1 MSQLLVVLLH
11 LNAELL
17 YFDNE
22 LYHPYSFHSSDLS
35 TTLIYSF
42 VSILS
47 VIFSLLFTF
56 SHLVYRPIAAV
67 IVQSKELLK
76 AAKALRTEFSR
87 YKLLRDFL
95 EGTPSLF
102 LFIVS

>member
-1 MSQLLVVLLH
+1 MSQFLVVLLH

-22 LYHPYSFHSSDLS
+22 LYHPYSFHSSDLP

-47 VIFSLLFTF
+47 VIFSLLSYLF
-56 SHLVYRPIAAV
+56 SSSISSNRCCHRSVKRAVKGSQGIANR
-67 IVQSKELLK
+67 IFK
-76 AAKALRTEFSR
+76 
-87 YKLLRDFL
+87 
-95 EGTPSLF
+95 
-102 LFIVS
+102 I